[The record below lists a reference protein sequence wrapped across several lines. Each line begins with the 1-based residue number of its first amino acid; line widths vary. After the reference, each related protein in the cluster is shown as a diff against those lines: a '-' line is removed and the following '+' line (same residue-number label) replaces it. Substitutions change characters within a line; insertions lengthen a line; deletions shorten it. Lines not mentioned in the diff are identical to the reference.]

1 MDDPDV
7 DLELIALLRQSLGIS
22 NKGEDTVSCET
33 GKKAFFFPDSK
44 SYVATF
50 YCQPTDLTRFL
61 TFFRC

>member
-33 GKKAFFFPDSK
+33 GKKASFLDPK
-44 SYVATF
+44 SYLATF
-50 YCQPTDLTRFL
+50 YNQPTDLTRFL

>member
-7 DLELIALLRQSLGIS
+7 DLELISLLRQSLGIS

-33 GKKAFFFPDSK
+33 GKKAFIPDSQ

-50 YCQPTDLTRFL
+50 YNQPTDLTRIL

>member
-33 GKKAFFFPDSK
+33 GKKAFFSQTQSPMWRLFI
-44 SYVATF
+44 AN
-50 YCQPTDLTRFL
+50 QPTLRDF
-61 TFFRC
+61 